1 MSEIRDQNP
10 AIELLMT
17 GNELMSGDTL
27 DSNSSRIAQDF
38 AKLNLRVRRKI
49 TVGDDPT
56 LICEAIAS
64 AAEHADV
71 LIING
76 GLGPTSDD
84 LTAALVAQVAGVE
97 LIELPEARQHV
108 EQWCSQRGITANHA
122 NLKQA
127 WLPHTADIV
136 ANPIGSAVGFALTFK
151 DCLIITTPGVPS
163 ELTAMLP
170 EVNRRV
176 AAKVGAQ
183 SGNIL
188 RLQTFGIGE
197 STLQALIDEQI
208 PDWPAAVE
216 LGFRAGAPQLEIK
229 LSIREHAHQ
238 HLQRS
243 CYSQLQKLFGD
254 HILGEGDTTL
264 ASALLAALK
273 AQNKTATAAES
284 CTGGLIA
291 SMITREPGASQGF
304 HGSIVAY
311 ENTLKS
317 ELLGVSK
324 DSLNNHGAVSEPVVR
339 EMLAGALARTQANI
353 GVAVSGIAGPTGGSA
368 EKPVG
373 TVWLAWG
380 TALEVNTRCLHIP
393 VGRAMFQTMV
403 AAAGLDLMRRQL
415 LGLPMVP
422 HYFERRAL

>member
-1 MSEIRDQNP
+1 MSEISDQGP

-27 DSNSSRIAQDF
+27 DSNSSRIAQAF
-38 AKLNLRVRRKI
+38 AELNLRVRRKV
-49 TVGDDPT
+49 TVGDDPA
-56 LICEAIAS
+56 LIGDALAA

-84 LTAALVAQVAGVE
+84 LTAALVAQAAGVPLTE
-97 LIELPEARQHV
+97 SPMARQHV
-108 EQWCSQRGITANHA
+108 EDWCTKRNIIANQA

-127 WLPHTADIV
+127 WLPESAEIV
-136 ANPIGSAVGFALTFK
+136 ANPIGSAVGFALTIK
-151 DCLIITTPGVPS
+151 RCLIIATPGVPS
-163 ELTAMLP
+163 ELTAMLD
-170 EVNRRV
+170 EVCSRV

-188 RLQTFGIGE
+188 RLQTFGLGE
-197 STLQALIDEQI
+197 STAQDLIDEHI
-208 PDWPAAVE
+208 TDWPEVVE

-229 LSIREHAHQ
+229 LSIRNQAHQ
-238 HLQRS
+238 PLQQT
-243 CYSQLQKLFGD
+243 CYSQLKALFGD
-254 HILGEGDTTL
+254 HILGEGDATL

-291 SMITREPGASQGF
+291 SMITREAGASQGF
-304 HGSIVAY
+304 HGSVVAY
-311 ENTLKS
+311 ENSVKRD
-317 ELLGVSK
+317 LLGVSQ
-324 DSLNNHGAVSEPVVR
+324 DSLKNHGAVSEPVVR
-339 EMLAGALARTQANI
+339 EMLAGALARTHADI
-353 GVAVSGIAGPTGGSA
+353 GVAVSGIAGPTGGTA
-368 EKPVG
+368 DKPVG
-373 TVWLAWG
+373 TVWIAWG
-380 TALEVNTRCLHIP
+380 TASEVNTRRLHLP
-393 VGRAMFQTMV
+393 VNRAMFQTLV

-422 HYFERRAL
+422 NYFERRAV